1 VVAIGAPLGALIC
14 SYMPRRAIVLLLLF
28 LIGLEFLSTLLLV
41 PMSRASLFSSAVTLA
56 ICACVT
62 WAMSRATRY
71 RPDNFPGVPLQET
84 VETPE
89 AIA

>member
-1 VVAIGAPLGALIC
+1 
-14 SYMPRRAIVLLLLF
+14 MPRRAIVLLLLF

-41 PMSRASLFSSAVTLA
+41 PMSRAVLFSSAVTLA
-56 ICACVT
+56 ICAFVN

-71 RPDNFPGVPLQET
+71 RPQNFPAVPSEET
-84 VETPE
+84 VATPE